1 MIVDYF
7 LVRRGNLDIEAM
19 YDESSFGKYYFVYGV
34 NWRAVAAFV
43 AGFALPLPG
52 FIGSFGTASV
62 SSSATYM
69 YDLGWELS
77 FVVGGLVYWILCLVF
92 PVPGQE
98 DCRKPFGEMIDEDWT
113 LPNGLTKSGGHVNS
127 NIEAIEDKDGSRDIV
142 MPA

>member
-19 YDESSFGKYYFVYGV
+19 YDESSSGKYYFVYGV

-77 FVVGGLVYWILCLVF
+77 FVIGVWSTGFSASCSRS
-92 PVPGQE
+92 PV
-98 DCRKPFGEMIDEDWT
+98 RRT
-113 LPNGLTKSGGHVNS
+113 V
-127 NIEAIEDKDGSRDIV
+127 ASRL
-142 MPA
+142 AR